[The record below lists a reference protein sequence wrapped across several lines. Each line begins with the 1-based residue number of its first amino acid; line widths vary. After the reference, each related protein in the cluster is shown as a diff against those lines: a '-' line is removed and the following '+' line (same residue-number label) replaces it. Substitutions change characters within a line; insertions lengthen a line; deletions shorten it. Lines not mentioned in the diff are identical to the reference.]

1 MLHVTGIF
9 TYIWLMFMVNVGTY
23 SIHGAY
29 GQGEAQNGGK
39 IERFREEG
47 IVFFLF
53 LFLLLL
59 ISLSN
64 TGDIEW

>member
-1 MLHVTGIF
+1 
-9 TYIWLMFMVNVGTY
+9 MFMVNVGTY

-47 IVFFLF
+47 IVFFIF
-53 LFLLLL
+53 IFTSAN
-59 ISLSN
+59 IFVEHRWHWVV
-64 TGDIEW
+64 TFGDVDLGAV

>member
-39 IERFREEG
+39 IERFREGG
-47 IVFFLF
+47 IVFIFIF
-53 LFLLLL
+53 TSANIFVE
-59 ISLSN
+59 N
-64 TGDIEW
+64 R